1 MELQQA
7 ASSSSSPPP
16 SHSFTPDGQYRID
29 GSDLGLLGAGAHG
42 TVRIAQHVETLTC
55 ARRPARHQ
63 PNAQARAAGPRRAPL
78 RALRTDVAV
87 KISPISVMRSACKEM
102 TALTRLHSQNIVQLL
117 GVQARARARARR
129 SRARGRACR
138 APPVLTAP
146 LPSSAGRHA
155 GGEGV
160 HRDGALPGALAASR
174 IACCWPHNRPEVG
187 RRQCAR
193 PAAAHWGPEER

>member
-1 MELQQA
+1 MAE
-7 ASSSSSPPP
+7 ASSSSPPPP

-63 PNAQARAAGPRRAPL
+63 PDAQARAAGPRRAPL

-146 LPSSAGRHA
+146 S
-155 GGEGV
+155 
-160 HRDGALPGALAASR
+160 GARQVDMQEERVFIVMSLPGALAASPS
-174 IACCWPHNRPEVG
+174 CSD
-187 RRQCAR
+187 AR
-193 PAAAHWGPEER
+193 P